1 MALAATTGLLQIAFA
16 RKRISALADRIG
28 SRSFKNRLDRL
39 FSNPQPSPTLVEN
52 SPSTLDYFRSQVGK
66 TLDRTPSA
74 AGNWLAGTLLEVD
87 VHAIKVAYTVRP
99 DQCNPGRI
107 LHGGIAS
114 LMLDDVIGMGNFV
127 AGSEFLMT
135 SINLSVDFLSAAQV
149 GERLEVS
156 ARLVRSGANLNHWEA
171 EIRKESGKLVAK
183 ASSNLIKTHVRI
195 VDLK

>member
-1 MALAATTGLLQIAFA
+1 M
-16 RKRISALADRIG
+16 D
-28 SRSFKNRLDRL
+28 
-39 FSNPQPSPTLVEN
+39 N
-52 SPSTLDYFRSQVGK
+52 SSITPMDYFRSQVGK

-74 AGNWLAGTLLEVD
+74 AGNWLAATLLKVEK
-87 VHAIKVAYTVRP
+87 HEIRVAYTVRP
-99 DQCNPGRI
+99 DMCNPGRV

-127 AGSEFLMT
+127 VGSEFLMT

-156 ARLVRSGANLNHWEA
+156 ARLVRSGANVNHWEA

-183 ASSNLIKTHVRI
+183 ASSNLIKTHVKI
-195 VDLK
+195 ADLAK

>member
-1 MALAATTGLLQIAFA
+1 
-16 RKRISALADRIG
+16 
-28 SRSFKNRLDRL
+28 
-39 FSNPQPSPTLVEN
+39 VEN

-135 SINLSVDFLSAAQV
+135 SINLSVDFLSAAPLDLQNSIIL
-149 GERLEVS
+149 RT
-156 ARLVRSGANLNHWEA
+156 A
-171 EIRKESGKLVAK
+171 
-183 ASSNLIKTHVRI
+183 I
-195 VDLK
+195 VINNEGGLGGD